1 MIANY
6 QKRFKIDPSKDPDT
20 SLWDKLPVHVREE
33 DVKPL
38 EDQLV
43 ESEGDEEVG
52 DEDPLQGSNDDGEE
66 VDELA
71 SDLDEVE
78 STAEVSQILKSA
90 SLVEEDVVGGGEQH
104 GDAEEDEEPLAH
116 AKRENARSSRSQG
129 SPRATQPKKSQ
140 GEPRLDPGRTQEE
153 QENVEEPVV
162 LLQPSSKGKQ
172 RAHSKADVKELPPR
186 ETSSAPVAAP
196 KKRKLVRRTTSVVE
210 RLTARPTKRRR
221 IATAIVNVSDSEG

>member
-38 EDQLV
+38 EGQLV
-43 ESEGDEEVG
+43 ESDDDEEAG
-52 DEDPLQGSNDDGEE
+52 DGGPLRGSDDEE

-90 SLVEEDVVGGGEQH
+90 SLAEEDAVGGGEQH
-104 GDAEEDEEPLAH
+104 GDAEEEEEPLAH
-116 AKRENARSSRSQG
+116 AKRENTRSSRSQG

-172 RAHSKADVKELPPR
+172 RAHSKADVEELPPR